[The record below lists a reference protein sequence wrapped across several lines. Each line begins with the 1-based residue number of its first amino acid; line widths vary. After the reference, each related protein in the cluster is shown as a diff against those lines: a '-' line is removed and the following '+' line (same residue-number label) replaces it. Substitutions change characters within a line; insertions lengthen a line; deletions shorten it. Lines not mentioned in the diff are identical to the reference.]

1 MTAPGAQRAGLWAS
15 LWPDEGIVDTDI
27 PLIGYV
33 GLVVRRILRADTCR
47 GRSATQQGHHR
58 PRHHPEQGANR

>member
-1 MTAPGAQRAGLWAS
+1 MTAPGAQHAGLWAG
-15 LWPDEGIVDTDI
+15 LWPNKGIADTDI

-33 GLVVRRILRADTCR
+33 GLVVRLLLADTCR

-58 PRHHPEQGANR
+58 SRHDPKQGANR